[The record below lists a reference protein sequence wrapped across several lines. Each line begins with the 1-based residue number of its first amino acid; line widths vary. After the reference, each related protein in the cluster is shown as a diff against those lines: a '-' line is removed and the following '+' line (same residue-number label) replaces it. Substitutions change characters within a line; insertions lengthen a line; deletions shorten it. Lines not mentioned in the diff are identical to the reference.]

1 MRFDQGTILRRLD
14 GHTSHVLCVSFNP
27 RGNVLVTG
35 GWDES
40 VIFWNVRL
48 GEKIRTLQA
57 HSDPVTAVAYNPDG
71 TMIVT
76 GSYDGLM

>member
-1 MRFDQGTILRRLD
+1 
-14 GHTSHVLCVSFNP
+14 
-27 RGNVLVTG
+27 VLVTG

-48 GEKIRTLQA
+48 GEKMRTLQA
-57 HSDPVTAVAYNPDG
+57 HSDPVTALAYNPDG

>member
-1 MRFDQGTILRRLD
+1 
-14 GHTSHVLCVSFNP
+14 
-27 RGNVLVTG
+27 VTG

-48 GEKIRTLQA
+48 GQQMRTLQA
-57 HSDPVTAVAYNPDG
+57 HGEAVTAVAYNPDG

-76 GSYDGLM
+76 GSYDGMMFVDPESVN